1 MLSDPG
7 KHYELRIVAEP
18 HRFAAVRKIVQ
29 AHLRHWELPE
39 LVAAAQLGVTE
50 LLGNVHRHV
59 GPGQECRLR
68 MEAHQGGLRL
78 AVRDPSPVLPQL
90 CHPDVDD
97 LSGRGLA
104 LVAAL
109 SKEWGAEP
117 DGSGKTVWFA
127 LQTPVRLDPAPGG
140 AGSDARTGPLAPD
153 DPDQDFAE
161 AASAG
166 AGSAGSLLAVSRS

>member
-18 HRFAAVRKIVQ
+18 QRFAAVRKIIQ
-29 AHLRHWELPE
+29 AHLRHWELPD

-59 GPGQECRLR
+59 GPGQPCRLW
-68 MEAHQGGLRL
+68 MEAYQGGLRL
-78 AVRDPSPVLPQL
+78 GVHDPSPVLPQL
-90 CHPDVDD
+90 HQPDPED

-109 SKEWGAEP
+109 SKEWGAER
-117 DGSGKTVWFA
+117 DGEGKVVWFA
-127 LQTPVRLDPAPGG
+127 LQAVVGFDPVGAGPGPEPVAASLRTTATAPAP
-140 AGSDARTGPLAPD
+140 ARC
-153 DPDQDFAE
+153 
-161 AASAG
+161 
-166 AGSAGSLLAVSRS
+166 R